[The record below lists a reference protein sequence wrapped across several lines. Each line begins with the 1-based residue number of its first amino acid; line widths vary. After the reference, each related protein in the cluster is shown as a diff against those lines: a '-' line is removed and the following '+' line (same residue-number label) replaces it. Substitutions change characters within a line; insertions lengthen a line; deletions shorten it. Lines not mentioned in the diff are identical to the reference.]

1 MCQITNDKTNLYK
14 LNELKCTRLSILLP
28 LFEKLPF
35 CGFFRD
41 KLLRKIISLEGGIFK
56 SYTVR
61 QVLFQKQNVTLGSY
75 SYGNL
80 ADLYQFPVK
89 TIIGRYTSIGSGV
102 RIFQANHPTDFVSM
116 HPFFFRSDIGI
127 VEKEAIKRYELFIG
141 HDVWLGANSIICPGC
156 HCVGHGVVVGAGS
169 VITKDV
175 PDYAIVGGNPAR
187 ILKMRFQESTILQ
200 LLESRWWELS
210 FESIKTLREE
220 MTQPLDECHLDD
232 FLDKLA
238 LLQLKEN

>member
-28 LFEKLPF
+28 LFEKLPL

-41 KLLRKIISLEGGIFK
+41 KLLRKIISLGGGIFN

-116 HPFFFRSDIGI
+116 HPFFS
-127 VEKEAIKRYELFIG
+127 
-141 HDVWLGANSIICPGC
+141 
-156 HCVGHGVVVGAGS
+156 GV
-169 VITKDV
+169 T
-175 PDYAIVGGNPAR
+175 
-187 ILKMRFQESTILQ
+187 
-200 LLESRWWELS
+200 
-210 FESIKTLREE
+210 
-220 MTQPLDECHLDD
+220 
-232 FLDKLA
+232 LA
-238 LLQLKEN
+238 LWKKRQSRDMNCLSAMTFGLAPTPLFGRVVIV